1 MLPEHANE
9 YLIYSKNH
17 CPYCRN
23 IKKVLEGIGEDYM
36 ELKLDTDFSREQ
48 FTEKFG
54 YGATFPRVLKDGKLI
69 GGCNEAV
76 VHLRNQGLI

>member
-1 MLPEHANE
+1 MA
-9 YLIYSKNH
+9 YLIYSKTQ

-23 IKKVLEGIGEDYM
+23 IKKVLEGLGEDYM
-36 ELKLDTDFSREQ
+36 ELTLNADFSKEQ
-48 FTEKFG
+48 FTQKFG
-54 YGATFPRVLKDGKLI
+54 HGATFPRVLKDGQLI